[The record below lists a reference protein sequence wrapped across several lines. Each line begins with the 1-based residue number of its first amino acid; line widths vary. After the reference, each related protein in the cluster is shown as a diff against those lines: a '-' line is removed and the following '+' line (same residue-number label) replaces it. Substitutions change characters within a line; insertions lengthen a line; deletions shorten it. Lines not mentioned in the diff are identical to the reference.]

1 MSAIERIAVKLDEMA
16 SRSSK
21 RRDVGQLVAA
31 LRDAVSTIALLGA
44 SPAEITPEERLRIC
58 DDALERIAQEL
69 GA

>member
-31 LRDAVSTIALLGA
+31 LTDAVSTIALLGA
-44 SPAEITPEERLRIC
+44 SPTEITPEERLRIC
-58 DDALERIAQEL
+58 DDALERITQEL